1 VLGDSQRISAIS
13 AFHLAA
19 LDPLEDL
26 ELASRERQVALRCGA
41 PPGPVDDA
49 LEVGSEEL
57 EHKPIA
63 LPEVA
68 LLRVEQERSG
78 VTGARRRDPYLELVL
93 VRAED
98 HVVELARAPLAGRQK
113 VRHTPRPKVTGA
125 GEIFAHCV
133 LVLELPVRVLDIGI
147 ARPRKLVGFVGDATP
162 LPVEL
167 AVRDDLGRRHELAE
181 SRNELWRDR
190 KTAFQLCRV
199 VDERE
204 KPRDVT
210 VGQRFHVPKDT
221 TNVVSTQSPGP
232 GSLRETRAW
241 PRPIARQR

>member
-1 VLGDSQRISAIS
+1 MHAELPVGVLEVLAHGARRQPEDLCDLGVQ
-13 AFHLAA
+13 LAA

-125 GEIFAHCV
+125 KYSH
-133 LVLELPVRVLDIGI
+133 
-147 ARPRKLVGFVGDATP
+147 
-162 LPVEL
+162 
-167 AVRDDLGRRHELAE
+167 
-181 SRNELWRDR
+181 
-190 KTAFQLCRV
+190 TACWCLSSQYA
-199 VDERE
+199 
-204 KPRDVT
+204 
-210 VGQRFHVPKDT
+210 
-221 TNVVSTQSPGP
+221 S
-232 GSLRETRAW
+232 
-241 PRPIARQR
+241 